1 MREKIGGLGVGDR
14 VIEMDRLHA
23 HTLEDVGDLGGVGVA
38 GERHAA
44 GGERELGGADGGDAE
59 HGQLGRAP
67 LVVGAALA
75 AVRLRRLPRGEIH
88 RHRREKEREHE
99 LGLIERGS
107 GSSESRR
114 GGRDEAMWDGI
125 GRRLFI
131 AQEPGGWKAAHDHG

>member
-1 MREKIGGLGVGDR
+1 M
-14 VIEMDRLHA
+14 HA

-38 GERHAA
+38 GEGHAA
-44 GGERELGGADGGDAE
+44 GGERELGGAYGGDAE
-59 HGQLGRAP
+59 HVQLGGAP
-67 LVVGAALA
+67 LVVGAAVGLG
-75 AVRLRRLPRGEIH
+75 RLPRGQIH